1 LRSGDIGCTPCK
13 SLFRECSLSDSK
25 TLEAGNYTNDTNG
38 TFFDTLHS
46 VDELSCR
53 EWGTLTGIKT
63 LHSRNS
69 GTITPRGG
77 DDAPG
82 STKRNGIRF
91 PRHAVKILREW
102 LDVHQQHPY
111 PTEEEKVELEKQTE
125 LKPIQIAN
133 WLANARR
140 RAKSSRGSRP
150 KLCESPSLRPTTP
163 AIDIPEPE
171 KPWEELNPFERWKHS
186 PPENEPARFTDIFK
200 AVDDLPEEATSPSSY
215 NTRRHRNSSNG
226 SGWSQ
231 KKPQSTTSFETS
243 HPSSLSRS
251 QSALSSG
258 ANSRG
263 SSHGSYG
270 SFSSSLAGKKDRRR
284 RRRNVTAPARPVVDD
299 KKRIFQCTFCTDT
312 FKSKY
317 DWTRHEKSLHLSL
330 EKWICAPI
338 GPVIVDTATGAKT
351 CVYCNEQNVSED
363 HGESHNH
370 SACEEKG
377 FDARTFYR
385 KDHLRQHL
393 RLMHG
398 CEMLPS
404 MDSWKSVASNINSRC
419 GFCAQRFTVWQDR
432 VDHLTAHFKAGA
444 KMSQWKGC
452 RGLDPAVAAQVT
464 NAMPP
469 YLIGIEA
476 VSPNPFSAT
485 SRNHSNT
492 HAQEVAGRIDN
503 QEGAQGD
510 LPVDMN
516 GPNEQDSGTK
526 ATCWEILT
534 VRLGRYAN
542 DMAKQGIVITDDMLQ
557 SHARKVLYGT
567 DDSWNQTAADN
578 AEWLDLFKKAH
589 GLDFIPSAVGG
600 EGFQIPED
608 LETYGDLGLRI
619 PFSVQLAAF
628 NQSQATRQ
636 GVLQMNPGP
645 DRGAIEQKR
654 QEVRSVYH
662 QLSKE
667 GVLHSADY
675 RCEHAE
681 CSGNVVDM
689 RPFEN
694 SPGKSPKPRR
704 WCTYEV
710 PISALAATKQKAT
723 GISGDAVPRGYG
735 MGLEVLNCIEQRNQN
750 NGNRAECEW
759 IEHDA
764 QVAAAN
770 SRWNL
775 LEKLQTGEVDKCP
788 FTAENARL
796 GILRDRQQAS
806 TRSEA
811 VARGLDRLVA
821 MECGA
826 SGECDN
832 SQVVS
837 QSDALARGLD
847 ILVAMEAAELD
858 DNWGP
863 NGIPLR
869 ETQPSNQAS
878 TNNGTSTSPYLRRHR
893 YELPPDRAI
902 RFATVTPAWKESGL
916 MPAVTYT
923 ASTPDLSLPSIA
935 NADSTS
941 TGAMMEFLGPN
952 VGAGLDF
959 ANDFATQ
966 PIPLQDPAS
975 SGAQQPGQY
984 TMPNSNLATDE
995 ELHNWFQGNDH
1006 WVDESV
1012 LLQDLDDLIAAYP
1025 GANELDNSAAFDMGV
1040 MDINE
1045 PPAFDLN
1052 TSMADQQ
1059 AWTTGAFAPAA
1070 TTAAAPETSGQG
1082 TLGDVAME
1090 DVNFEDMMF
1099 DFDSL
1104 ADERGLHN

>member
-1 LRSGDIGCTPCK
+1 M
-13 SLFRECSLSDSK
+13 
-25 TLEAGNYTNDTNG
+25 
-38 TFFDTLHS
+38 
-46 VDELSCR
+46 DELSCR

-69 GTITPRGG
+69 GTLTPRGG

-111 PTEEEKVELEKQTE
+111 PTEEEKAELEKQTE

-140 RAKSSRGSRP
+140 RAKTARGARP

-171 KPWEELNPFERWKHS
+171 KPWEELNPMERWKHS

-200 AVDDLPEEATSPSSY
+200 AVERSDLPEEATSPSSY

-231 KKPQSTTSFETS
+231 KRPQSTTSFDTS
-243 HPSSLSRS
+243 QPSSLSHS
-251 QSALSSG
+251 QSAFSSG
-258 ANSRG
+258 ANSHG
-263 SSHGSYG
+263 SSRGSYG

-284 RRRNVTAPARPVVDD
+284 RRRNVTAPVRPSVDD
-299 KKRIFQCTFCTDT
+299 KRRIFQCTFCTDT

-338 GPVIVDTATGAKT
+338 GLLLVDKENGTKT
-351 CVYCNEQNVSED
+351 CVYCNEQNVSAE
-363 HGESHNH
+363 HGEIHNH

-398 CEMLPS
+398 CEMQLS
-404 MDSWKSVASNINSRC
+404 MDAWKSVATNINSRC

-432 VDHLTAHFKAGA
+432 VDHLTAHFKAGV

-485 SRNHSNT
+485 NRNHSHN
-492 HAQEVAGRIDN
+492 HAIEVNARIEN
-503 QEGAQGD
+503 QEGPQQD
-510 LPVDMN
+510 LPVDMHGCN
-516 GPNEQDSGTK
+516 QQDSGTK

-542 DMAKQGIVITDDMLQ
+542 DMAKQGIVLTDEMLQ
-557 SHARKVLYGT
+557 THARKVLYGS

-578 AEWLDLFKKAH
+578 PEWLDLFKKAH

-600 EGFQIPED
+600 QGFQIPED

-619 PFSVQLAAF
+619 PFDVQLAAF
-628 NQSQATRQ
+628 NQAQAKNQ
-636 GVLQMNPGP
+636 GVVQINPGP
-645 DRGAIEQKR
+645 DRHAIEQKR

-675 RCEHAE
+675 RCQHVE

-694 SPGKSPKPRR
+694 APGNSPKPRR

-710 PISALAATKQKAT
+710 PISALKNSQGFSGATDST
-723 GISGDAVPRGYG
+723 SRGYG
-735 MGLEVLNCIEQRNQN
+735 LETLNRIEQRL
-750 NGNRAECEW
+750 NRDNDGYASCEW

-764 QVAAAN
+764 RVAAAS
-770 SRWNL
+770 SRWNM
-775 LEKLQTGEVDKCP
+775 LEKLQKGEVEKCP
-788 FTAENARL
+788 FTEENERL
-796 GILRDRQQAS
+796 GELRDRQEAS
-806 TRSEA
+806 ARSNA
-811 VARGLDRLVA
+811 IARGLDRLVA
-821 MECGA
+821 MEC
-826 SGECDN
+826 SGQQ
-832 SQVVS
+832 STTT
-837 QSDALARGLD
+837 SDAVARGLD
-847 ILVAMEAAELD
+847 TLVAMEAAELD

-863 NGIPLR
+863 NGVPLR
-869 ETQPSNQAS
+869 SAQTTTQTSNQPSADNS
-878 TNNGTSTSPYLRRHR
+878 TSTSPYLRRHR

-916 MPAVTYT
+916 MPPVTYT

-952 VGAGLDF
+952 IGAGLDF
-959 ANDFATQ
+959 AGDMATQ
-966 PIPLQDPAS
+966 EIPLQGSAS
-975 SGAQQPGQY
+975 GGAQQTAEYNMLNGDFTANDP
-984 TMPNSNLATDE
+984 
-995 ELHNWFQGNDH
+995 LHDWYQGNDH

-1012 LLQDLDDLIAAYP
+1012 LLKDLDDLIASYP
-1025 GANELDNSAAFDMGV
+1025 GATGFEGPAAFDNLGA
-1040 MDINE
+1040 DANE
-1045 PPAFDLN
+1045 PAAFDFN
-1052 TSMADQQ
+1052 ASSMLHPQQ
-1059 AWTTGAFAPAA
+1059 TQPGQTFAPAPS
-1070 TTAAAPETSGQG
+1070 AAPTTSGQDY
-1082 TLGDVAME
+1082 TGDVAMD
-1090 DVNFEDMMF
+1090 DVNFDDMMF

-1104 ADERGLHN
+1104 AEDQKLHN